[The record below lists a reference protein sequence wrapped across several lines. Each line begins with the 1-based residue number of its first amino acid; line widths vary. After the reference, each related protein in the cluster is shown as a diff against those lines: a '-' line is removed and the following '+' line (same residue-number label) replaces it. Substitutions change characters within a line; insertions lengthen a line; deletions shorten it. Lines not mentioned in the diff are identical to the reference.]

1 MKDFAKSIRKIRS
14 DKGYSQDYVAMKLNI
29 STSSYSKIER
39 GQTDPNLSRMKQI
52 AEVLEFDL
60 GEILM
65 DKSPLTI
72 GNTNDVNPSEGY
84 SFVMRKEFDESLRL
98 ILDLQK
104 KIGEL
109 SAKLE
114 QRG

>member
-39 GQTDPNLSRMKQI
+39 GQTDPSLSRMKQI

-60 GEILM
+60 GEVLM
-65 DKSPLTI
+65 EKPALTI
-72 GNTNDVNPSEGY
+72 GNTQELNSNEAYG
-84 SFVMRKEFDESLRL
+84 FVMRKEFEESLRL
-98 ILDLQK
+98 ILDLQL
-104 KIGEL
+104 KIAQLAE
-109 SAKLE
+109 KLE
-114 QRG
+114 QGG